1 MVKKYLIDSNTII
14 DFCNGKLPINGR
26 NFLMEISPEISIITN
41 IELFA
46 TKNISQE
53 EYELLEKFVAFSI
66 VHEVDKDLINTT
78 IEIRQTYKIKL
89 PDAIIAAT
97 ALVYGMTLVSRN
109 SKDFDAI
116 EGLEFLNPYNIS

>member
-1 MVKKYLIDSNTII
+1 MGKRHLIDSNAII
-14 DFCNGKLPINGR
+14 DFCNGQLPENGR
-26 NFLMEISPEISIITN
+26 KFLIGISPEISIVTN

-53 EYELLEKFVAFSI
+53 EYELLEKFVAFSVI
-66 VHEVDKDLINTT
+66 HEVNKDLIDTT

-97 ALVYGMTLVSRN
+97 ALVYNLTLISRN
-109 SKDFDAI
+109 AKDFDGI
-116 EGLEFLNPYNIS
+116 DGLDFINPYEL

>member
-1 MVKKYLIDSNTII
+1 MMGV
-14 DFCNGKLPINGR
+14 
-26 NFLMEISPEISIITN
+26 SPEISIVTN

-53 EYELLEKFVAFSI
+53 EYELLERFVAFSI
-66 VHEVDKDLINTT
+66 VHNVDKDLINTT

-97 ALVYGMTLVSRN
+97 ALVYDMTLISRN
-109 SKDFDAI
+109 SKDFGGI
-116 EGLEFLNPYNIS
+116 